1 MNKTEKKEYRAPQ
14 LKVVSFKIEQGF
26 AGSPYQQIEV
36 PDQNIESHTVRTG
49 WRDNANNEY
58 NNFF

>member
-1 MNKTEKKEYRAPQ
+1 M
-14 LKVVSFKIEQGF
+14 KVVSFKIEQGF

-49 WRDNANNEY
+49 WLDNSNNEY

>member
-1 MNKTEKKEYRAPQ
+1 M
-14 LKVVSFKIEQGF
+14 KVVSFKIEQGF

-36 PDQNIESHTVRTG
+36 PDQNIESHTVHTG